1 MTSQEKKAYL
11 ERYKEANREIDCL
24 CEELS
29 RWRAVA
35 TKITTV
41 LSQEPAGGHE
51 GENQIELAVEKIIA
65 LEGQINASI
74 DRALEIKK
82 QVEEAI
88 QTVQDG
94 TLREVLIQRY
104 ILGKKWEQIADDM
117 NYGYQWICKLHGRA
131 LQAIKLKEAIES
143 DTQSMI

>member
-11 ERYKEANREIDCL
+11 ERYKEADREIDRL

-29 RWRAVA
+29 RWRALA
-35 TKITTV
+35 TKITPV
-41 LSQEPAGGHE
+41 LSQEPAGSCE
-51 GENQIELAVEKIIA
+51 GGNQIELAVEKIID
-65 LEGQINASI
+65 LEGKINAKI
-74 DRALEIKK
+74 DEALIIR
-82 QVEEAI
+82 QRVEDAI

-94 TLREVLIQRY
+94 TLREVLAQRY
-104 ILGKKWEQIADDM
+104 ILCKRWEQIAVDM
-117 NYGYQWICKLHGRA
+117 NYGYQWVCKLHGRA

>member
-11 ERYKEANREIDCL
+11 ERYKEANQEIDRL

-29 RWRAVA
+29 RWRALA
-35 TKITTV
+35 TKITPV

-51 GENQIELAVEKIIA
+51 GENQIELAVKKIIA
-65 LEGQINASI
+65 LEGQINAKI
-74 DRALEIKK
+74 DDLLKIKQ
-82 QVEEAI
+82 QVEKAI

-104 ILGKKWEQIADDM
+104 ILGKKWEQIADGM
-117 NYGYQWICKLHGRA
+117 NYDYRWVLRLYGKA
-131 LQAIKLKEAIES
+131 LTQIKITETIKSHYKPVI
-143 DTQSMI
+143 

>member
-11 ERYKEANREIDCL
+11 ERYGEVDREIDRL

-35 TKITTV
+35 TKITPV

-104 ILGKKWEQIADDM
+104 ILGKKWGQIAVHM
-117 NYGYQWICKLHGRA
+117 NYTYQWTCSLHGKA
-131 LQAIKLKEAIES
+131 LKELIVI
-143 DTQSMI
+143 DT

>member
-1 MTSQEKKAYL
+1 MQLTSQEKKAYL

-29 RWRAVA
+29 RWWALA
-35 TKITTV
+35 TKITPV
-41 LSQEPAGGHE
+41 LSQEPTGGHE

-65 LEGQINASI
+65 LEGQINTKI
-74 DRALEIKK
+74 DEMLKTK
-82 QVEEAI
+82 QRVEKAI

-94 TLREVLIQRY
+94 TLREVLVQRY

-117 NYGYQWICKLHGRA
+117 NYSWRRIYQLHGKA
-131 LQAIKLKEAIES
+131 LLQLCIEF
-143 DTQSMI
+143 QYEPVI

>member
-11 ERYKEANREIDCL
+11 ERYKKADREIDRL

-29 RWRAVA
+29 RWRALA
-35 TKITTV
+35 TKITPV

-51 GENQIELAVEKIIA
+51 GENQIELAVKKIIA
-65 LEGQINASI
+65 LEGQINAKI
-74 DRALEIKK
+74 DDLLKIKQ
-82 QVEEAI
+82 QVEKAI

-104 ILGKKWEQIADDM
+104 ILGKRWEQIAVDM
-117 NYGYQWICKLHGRA
+117 NYSWRRIYQLHGKA
-131 LQAIKLKEAIES
+131 LLQLCIEI
-143 DTQSMI
+143 QYKPVI